1 MSISLTPEQPQHY
14 GRSPVRP
21 VGRRYARD
29 RATKTK
35 RDRAKAKARRLMQKL
50 SRRRNRR

>member
-1 MSISLTPEQPQHY
+1 MSISLTQEQPQHY

-21 VGRRYARD
+21 VGPRYAKKR
-29 RATKTK
+29 TKAK
-35 RDRAKAKARRLMQKL
+35 WSKAKAKARRLKQKQ

>member
-1 MSISLTPEQPQHY
+1 MSIPKTMDQVPQHY

-21 VGRRYARD
+21 VGPRYARN
-29 RATKTK
+29 RTKTK
-35 RDRAKAKARRLMQKL
+35 RDLAKAKRRRLIAKQ